1 MAFCQQLVLNALMKD
16 YCSAV
21 IGADRRSSGLCCAV
35 LTAAPQH
42 HLQPCCPLRL
52 CTPVLSHL
60 MLYPQDGDG
69 DRAIEA
75 LRLEETSR
83 ISKPNTTHPTVPTA
97 RAPQCH
103 IPVVLE
109 YLQGR

>member
-1 MAFCQQLVLNALMKD
+1 
-16 YCSAV
+16 
-21 IGADRRSSGLCCAV
+21 
-35 LTAAPQH
+35 
-42 HLQPCCPLRL
+42 
-52 CTPVLSHL
+52 